1 MHGSRSQGVEKSPT
15 LPHGFALRKGVAL
28 AWDAFLREKGGFCG
42 RGRKKLEGREGL
54 LFLKKSP
61 YGEGNDSEV
70 ENI

>member
-1 MHGSRSQGVEKSPT
+1 MGAAAKEWKKSPT

-42 RGRKKLEGREGL
+42 RVRKKLEGREGL

>member
-1 MHGSRSQGVEKSPT
+1 MV
-15 LPHGFALRKGVAL
+15 
-28 AWDAFLREKGGFCG
+28 
-42 RGRKKLEGREGL
+42 RKKLEGREGL